1 MNLKNSIPTINLG
14 TLISDEWVHF
24 IDAKNRMEA
33 IDQLVEKIT
42 PLKVLQDPQEFIQ
55 AIHEREEI
63 VSTGIG
69 LQVAIPHAKLDSIDH
84 FFVAVGLLE
93 TSLNWDAIDDKPVSI
108 IFLIGGP
115 EGRQTEYLQIL
126 SQLTMAIKDEKKRKK
141 ILLAKNR
148 TSVIDLFK
156 GE

>member
-1 MNLKNSIPTINLG
+1 MNIKNSAATIDLG
-14 TLISDEWVHF
+14 TLITQEWIHR
-24 IDAKNRMEA
+24 IDAKDRFGA
-33 IDQLVEKIT
+33 IDQLVEKIA
-42 PLKVLQDPQEFIQ
+42 PFNVLQDPKEFIQ

-69 LQVAIPHAKLDSIDH
+69 LEVAIPHAKLESIDH

-93 TSLNWDAIDDKPVSI
+93 TSLNWDAIDEKPVSI

-141 ILLAKNR
+141 ILLAKNP